1 MKRRYIFLAVAAAA
15 ALMLTACSSFDSTSS
30 QSTGSSTAGQG
41 TAGSDSG
48 STAGQGTTGSD
59 LGSTAGQGTADNG
72 SGSSAGGAQD
82 TIVTGGAEEG
92 EPDGE
97 IIPDEYAQEAEQ
109 DASSDAWSGSYI
121 SDEESVSIAL
131 LDESTISFSFAQ
143 SGISGTASVNGMQAV
158 YNGDDHYV
166 VVFNLNGDLL
176 DVSVSNEE
184 DYDASGSPL
193 NGTYSRG

>member
-15 ALMLTACSSFDSTSS
+15 ALMLTACSSSDSSSS
-30 QSTGSSTAGQG
+30 QSAGSSTASGQG
-41 TAGSDSG
+41 TVSDNSG
-48 STAGQGTTGSD
+48 STSGQGAVSGNS
-59 LGSTAGQGTADNG
+59 GSTSDQGATSSD
-72 SGSSAGGAQD
+72 SSAGGAQD
-82 TIVTGGAEEG
+82 MTVTGGAEDG

-109 DASSDAWSGSYI
+109 AASSDVWSGSYV
-121 SDEESVSIAL
+121 SEEESVSIAL
-131 LDESTISFSFAQ
+131 LDESTISFAFAQ